1 MSHTPELFIASDHQ
15 GFELKNTLRNWMIKE
30 GYSVTDFGPE
40 TVDPEDDYPDYGIK
54 VATAV
59 AENPKKRLGIVICA
73 SGVGMAVAA
82 DKVKGVRA
90 GLIHHPLIAKAARE
104 DDDIN
109 VLALG
114 AKFISVSEAIEVV
127 KAWLETP
134 FSGAERHIRRI
145 AKISEYENTA
155 PLR

>member
-1 MSHTPELFIASDHQ
+1 MRHTFNIFIASDHQ
-15 GFELKNTLRNWMIKE
+15 GFELKNTLRDWMKKN

-40 TVDPEDDYPDYGIK
+40 TINSEDDYPDYGIK

-59 AENPKKRLGIVICA
+59 AENPKNGLGIVICA

-90 GLIHHPLIAKAARE
+90 SLIHDPRIAKAARE
-104 DDDIN
+104 DDNIN

-114 AKFISVSEAIEVV
+114 AKFISASEAIEVV
-127 KAWLETP
+127 KVWLETP
-134 FSGAERHIRRI
+134 FSEAERHIRRLS
-145 AKISEYENTA
+145 KISEYENTTS
-155 PLR
+155 PH